1 MLVTSATAS
10 PVLEA
15 IGSTAAFCTTLS
27 FLPQLIRVW
36 RRKSAEDISLS
47 RFLRFNFGLACWL
60 LYGIGIHSFP
70 VIAANAVTLLL
81 AGMIL
86 VLKVHYDRKNTR
98 A

>member
-1 MLVTSATAS
+1 M
-10 PVLEA
+10 
-15 IGSTAAFCTTLS
+15 
-27 FLPQLIRVW
+27 FLL
-36 RRKSAEDISLS
+36 
-47 RFLRFNFGLACWL
+47 FNFGLACWL